1 MGVID
6 KDIGWDKIMRDLND
20 LDGTEIVA
28 GILKDAGNDSK
39 GTPYVDIAIYNEY
52 GTKNIPSRP
61 AVRIA
66 ADENGNKWQDTAKS
80 GICNIIDGKGSKNAV
95 CEKVGEQMKK
105 DIQSIFGDK
114 SKLKPN
120 APATV
125 KKKKGRNTP
134 LIDTGKLRSKVNW
147 RVEK

>member
-6 KDIGWDKIMRDLND
+6 KDLGWNKIMRDLAD

-28 GILKDAGNDSK
+28 GILKDSGNDSR

-52 GTKNIPSRP
+52 GTKHIPSRP

-66 ADENGNKWQDTAKS
+66 ADENGKKWQDTAKS
-80 GICNIIDGKGSKNAV
+80 GICDIIDGKGNKSAV

-114 SKLKPN
+114 GKLKPN

-125 KKKKGRNTP
+125 KKKKGRDTP